1 MITPELRIRPIRKET
16 KHMGE
21 ITKNK
26 AGLDDDALKSVAG
39 GYGEG
44 GVPIG
49 SISASGVACV

>member
-1 MITPELRIRPIRKET
+1 
-16 KHMGE
+16 MGE